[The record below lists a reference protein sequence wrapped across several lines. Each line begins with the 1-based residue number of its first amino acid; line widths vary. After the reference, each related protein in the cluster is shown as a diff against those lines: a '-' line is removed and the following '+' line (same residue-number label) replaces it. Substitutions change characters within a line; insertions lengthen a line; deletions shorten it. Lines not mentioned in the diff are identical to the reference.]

1 MTVAVYNAAA
11 QKGMLLHDHGRAGR
25 SSFDPPL
32 TGKNGTQARDNAGT
46 MAGNMH
52 QQERQLVMAFMDQST
67 AVSSPLHLIPFPK
80 QCQREPGTLR
90 FAALPPRIQAPSDDP
105 ALHEALA
112 QVISLISAGPAVGP
126 GAKPN
131 TIPLIRLTLVP
142 SFPHPQGYQLH
153 ISAAAVAIEAKTHVG
168 LFYALQ
174 TLIQI
179 ARQYGRTWPCL
190 HIFDTP
196 DYDRRGFYHDVSRG
210 KVPTLE
216 TLIWLVKQL
225 AAIKINEFQ
234 LYIEN
239 VFQFSG
245 HPDFY
250 ADTTP
255 LTPAEIR
262 EIDELCRRYHIDF
275 VPSLTSLGHFDKILR
290 LPRYRHLAEIEP
302 AELQSR
308 GIKTWSDDPWTLCV
322 TDAAS
327 KALISELYAEFLP
340 NFSSPTFNI
349 CCDESWDLGLG
360 RSADAAKAKGIGRL
374 YVDWVHFCAELA
386 GRHGKRVQFWGDI
399 ILNHPE
405 LIDQLPKD
413 ATLLEWGYAGDHPFD
428 EHGKL
433 FSESGR
439 PFYVCPGTSTWQSL
453 GGRWDNAT
461 ANLRNAAHAG
471 LKHGAAGL
479 LNADWGDYGHQQALA
494 VSLLPMA
501 YGAAVAWNVQQD
513 SPDQHAVSAG
523 LHLLADRTGLLSA
536 AVCEMGNVYQSIT
549 QTPLPNA
556 SLDFKLMREPWHETE
571 FLNQAKAHVLEEQ
584 YRRVNTIGRH
594 FELSGD
600 TLDAD
605 QQLARQELALTRDQ
619 ILYTLTRTMAR
630 LDFFANRAS
639 HQPEPERQ
647 IHFLQLLKDRYRQ
660 LWLQRNKRS
669 RLEDILAIFDQRIE
683 EHRRFT
689 DAAKA

>member
-1 MTVAVYNAAA
+1 MPPSDGAGAEAVFHAAGKLA
-11 QKGMLLHDHGRAGR
+11 ALLAAGSGRKWR
-25 SSFDPPL
+25 I
-32 TGKNGTQARDNAGT
+32 TGK
-46 MAGNMH
+46 
-52 QQERQLVMAFMDQST
+52 
-67 AVSSPLHLIPFPK
+67 
-80 QCQREPGTLR
+80 REPSATVSLRVAADCDLPGRDGYQIQVNSGGVTVLSGT
-90 FAALPPRIQAPSDDP
+90 
-105 ALHEALA
+105 
-112 QVISLISAGPAVGP
+112 SAGLHNAV
-126 GAKPN
+126 
-131 TIPLIRLTLVP
+131 
-142 SFPHPQGYQLH
+142 
-153 ISAAAVAIEAKTHVG
+153 
-168 LFYALQ
+168 Q
-174 TLIQI
+174 TLLQL
-179 ARQYGRTWPCL
+179 ARHKSRRWKNMIIRDWPD
-190 HIFDTP
+190 FP
-196 DYDRRGFYHDVSRG
+196 RRGFYLDVSRG
-210 KVPTLE
+210 KVPARG
-216 TLIWLVKQL
+216 TLIALVHLL
-225 AAIKINEFQ
+225 AEWKINEFQ

-239 VFQFSG
+239 VFEFKS

-255 LTPAEIR
+255 LTATDMR
-262 EIDELCRRYHIDF
+262 AIDGECRKCGIDF
-275 VPSLTSLGHFDKILR
+275 VPSLISLGHFDKILR
-290 LPRYRHLAEIEP
+290 LPRYRHLAEVETE
-302 AELQSR
+302 ELRRQ
-308 GIKTWSDDPWTLCV
+308 GVKTWCDNPWTLCV
-322 TDAAS
+322 TDPAAQ
-327 KALISELYAEFLP
+327 KLLAEMYAEFLP
-340 NFSSPTFNI
+340 NFSSRRFNI
-349 CCDESWDLGLG
+349 CCDESWDLGQG
-360 RSADAAKAKGIGRL
+360 RSADAAKVRGIGGL
-374 YVDWVHFCAELA
+374 YVDWVNFCSDLA
-386 GRHGKRVQFWGDI
+386 GRHGKRVQLWGDI

-405 LIDQLPKD
+405 FINQLAKD

-471 LKHGAAGL
+471 LKHGAAGF
-479 LNADWGDYGHQQALA
+479 LNTDWGDYGHQQALA

-513 SPDQHAVSAG
+513 SADQHAVSAG
-523 LHLLADRTGLLSA
+523 LHILADRTGLLSA
-536 AVCEMGNVYQSIT
+536 AVCEMGNVYQRIT
-549 QTPLPNA
+549 QIPLPNA

-594 FELSGD
+594 FELPGD
-600 TLDAD
+600 ALDAD
-605 QQLARQELALTRDQ
+605 QRLARQELALTRDQ